1 MRFVPPPADKK
12 AVVKFQDRMWYG
24 VEGELP
30 NAIYYSETDEP
41 ESVPEE
47 NEIIIQQND
56 RDSDSLKAM
65 MPFGQTLFLAQ
76 ERHLFSL
83 SFSQIPLIDGQISAS
98 AYRGAINQRCWQIH
112 EGFLYCADKIRCIP
126 HQRGWQ
132 CRRAF

>member
-1 MRFVPPPADKK
+1 MRFVPPPSDKK
-12 AVVKFQDRMWYG
+12 VVVKFQDRMWYG

-56 RDSDSLKAM
+56 RDFGLVKAM

-83 SFSQIPLIDGQISAS
+83 SFFRYRLLMARYLHLLI
-98 AYRGAINQRCWQIH
+98 GAINQRCWQIH
-112 EGFLYCADKIRCIP
+112 EGSCTVLTGTVYTVSTKAEM
-126 HQRGWQ
+126 
-132 CRRAF
+132 